1 MFLFFKK
8 GKDGLWLS
16 ADLLLLPLTLV
27 KDQSMNHAVT
37 EPGDY
42 HRESWSRPEIRD

>member
-27 KDQSMNHAVT
+27 K
-37 EPGDY
+37 EPK
-42 HRESWSRPEIRD
+42 HESCGYKAR